1 MTTIRVSYMSRTLKY
16 YFKRLLTKNNS
27 AKKILI
33 MGDDADDS
41 TNRVY
46 HYKLKDFLMMD
57 EIKGK
62 ERLARRPLLS
72 FYFSYPI
79 FSATWV
85 LHFSPHPAA
94 SAPSCLSSHF
104 VYFAAK
110 AFNSSRPGFPFR
122 SFPSVT
128 AAPGQLCFSSSI
140 VLPKPLPPEVA
151 KSTIFLPDRS

>member
-1 MTTIRVSYMSRTLKY
+1 MA
-16 YFKRLLTKNNS
+16 KNNS
-27 AKKILI
+27 AKKIPI
-33 MGDDADDS
+33 TGDNADDS

-79 FSATWV
+79 F
-85 LHFSPHPAA
+85 FSHAGSSFFFSSCGFCA
-94 SAPSCLSSHF
+94 VCLSSHF
-104 VYFAAK
+104 EYFAAK
-110 AFNSSRPGFPFR
+110 AFNSSRPGLPFR

-151 KSTIFLPDRS
+151 KRTIFLPDRS